1 MIHLISPYRIKFR
14 GKTNIDFDVI
24 VGAAFDSD
32 HGNTESF
39 LVKESTSSNTYDGS
53 RRNIHGYHYTDV
65 MNVSFTLIKQDYT
78 DITDLERRKI
88 YSWLTGSNKV
98 EELII
103 YKDDSEEVA
112 YRLMGNFTSI
122 EHYKLGNGRDVGVI
136 VNFEHIAPYAYSLTK
151 TITRTITQPEA
162 ITINC
167 RSDAYEKPLYPR
179 ITITIGDSIFLPVYE
194 DPSAPTFEMLENVA
208 YKYLKLVDG
217 NYKAYYYIKINGQ
230 KHALRVTP
238 SRIENQATDSQIV
251 GAYCLS
257 TYDNTVYLGVKL
269 VNSYSWQKVVAV
281 GAGFEVSN
289 TYYENGKNVTTKSI
303 ITECFTHEEITLDG
317 DNKIISSTRT
327 PMRIFGE
334 SFNWD
339 WIHFIPGENQLAVS
353 GDCTIKIEWVE
364 PVKIG
369 NM

>member
-32 HGNTESF
+32 HGSTESF

-53 RRNIHGYHYTDV
+53 RRNVHGYHYTDV

-98 EELII
+98 EELVI
-103 YKDDSEEVA
+103 YKDDSEEVS
-112 YRLMGNFTSI
+112 YRLMGNFTNI
-122 EHYKLGNGRDVGVI
+122 EHYKLSNGRDVGVT
-136 VNFEHIAPYAYSLTK
+136 VNFEHISPYAYSIPK
-151 TITRTITQPEA
+151 TITKTITQPEI
-162 ITINC
+162 ITLNC
-167 RSDAYEKPLYPR
+167 HTDVYEKPLYPR

-194 DPSAPTFEMLENVA
+194 DPSVDTFEMIENVA
-208 YKYLKLVDG
+208 YKYLKWING
-217 NYKAYYYIKINGQ
+217 EYKEYYHIKIDGQ
-230 KHALRVTP
+230 KHALSVT
-238 SRIENQATDSQIV
+238 SRNIEDQAADSQTT
-251 GAYCLS
+251 GTYCLS
-257 TYDNTVYLGVKL
+257 TSNNTVYLGV
-269 VNSYSWQKVVAV
+269 VIDNNYGWQKVATI
-281 GAGFEVSN
+281 GAGLELSN
-289 TYYENGKNVTTKSI
+289 TYYENGQDVTVKSI
-303 ITECFTHEEITLDG
+303 ITECFAHEEITLDG

-339 WIHFIPGENQLAVS
+339 WIYFIPGENQISVS

-364 PVKIG
+364 PIKIG